1 MAGKKKKG
9 KKGKKKKA
17 EKKAPEKR
25 DPPNFLPVNPIKSPV
40 AVKIHHFDDI
50 FLIYSDEYHF
60 ASEVF
65 GELEKILKIEQK
77 NMKLY
82 FNNKRLVEPDTV
94 NHDQQII
101 NNIDLYLIVLKEEG
115 PPQVWEN
122 IKDVIAYNIYD
133 VNVDDLKM
141 PVEEQ
146 PKEGE
151 GENGA
156 AGDEAKKL
164 KN

>member
-17 EKKAPEKR
+17 EKNAPEKR